1 MRLFRLIKSA
11 LISGIITFTIVLVLY
26 DFEHRCPKDTDSS
39 VRVNTDSK
47 SPYNQTRLENQ
58 DEKTN
63 HLREM
68 KLKRHSAKHVSPGI
82 KETDRRILMYNRVPK
97 SGSEAMTVFISK
109 LSHLNHFDHHRS
121 SVFNKR
127 QLTKDEQR
135 AFVLDVMRNKPP
147 FAYDRHVYF
156 TNFFQFNHPNPIYI
170 NTMRDPV
177 EKVISRFFF
186 WRVPGIPVFEELK
199 AAGKVNISKTQWLKK
214 DFEEC
219 VRSADPEC
227 SFITGKPYD
236 LAIPYFCGHE
246 EECTMLNNN
255 AALQR
260 AKMNVQRY
268 YTVVGVLEE
277 MNKTLEVLEGY
288 IPHFFKGIF
297 SLYTLK

>member
-127 QLTKDEQR
+127 QLTKDEQ
-135 AFVLDVMRNKPP
+135 
-147 FAYDRHVYF
+147 
-156 TNFFQFNHPNPIYI
+156 
-170 NTMRDPV
+170 
-177 EKVISRFFF
+177 
-186 WRVPGIPVFEELK
+186 
-199 AAGKVNISKTQWLKK
+199 

-297 SLYTLK
+297 SLYTLKSEIQNRNSRKKMVSEEVKRILKKNLTMEYEFYEFIREKLHEQFKHLRLKN